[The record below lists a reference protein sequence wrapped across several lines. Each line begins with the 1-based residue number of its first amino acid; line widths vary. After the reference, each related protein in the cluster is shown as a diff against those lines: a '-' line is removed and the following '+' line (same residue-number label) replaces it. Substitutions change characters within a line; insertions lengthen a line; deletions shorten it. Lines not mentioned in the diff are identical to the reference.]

1 MKKMLKKF
9 LFLNIAAVCVIG
21 STYAQNAT
29 KDYNPILTGV
39 PSLTITP
46 DARGGGMGDAGV
58 ATAPDI
64 YSQYWNPAKYAFA
77 TGRAG
82 AALGYT
88 PWLKKIVDDV
98 YLGYAVGYYKL
109 GSGDNQALSASIR
122 YFSIGD
128 VHLANDF
135 GYTGA
140 SISPY
145 EMSVDIG
152 YSRKLTNTFS
162 AGVTLRYIRV
172 DYSGADDETS
182 ADGVFAADISGY
194 NESYVNIGQSES
206 LLSFGFNISNI
217 GGKISNN
224 DGMTNSFIPT
234 NLRLG
239 ASLMYPIND
248 VSTISASLDLNKLL
262 VPTPPIKGEDEDQD
276 DYEKRYQDY
285 TDISSISGIFKSF
298 SSGDEG
304 FSEKLKEVAVS
315 FGVEYDYN
323 DQFKVRTGYY
333 HENEMKGNRRYFTF
347 GAGFKMKSIQLDAAY
362 LLSTVS
368 QNPLDQTL
376 RLTLAYTFPQSN
388 R

>member
-1 MKKMLKKF
+1 MNTVLKKF
-9 LFLNIAAVCVIG
+9 LFLNIAAACIIG
-21 STYAQNAT
+21 GTYAQTGT
-29 KDYNPILTGV
+29 KDYNPTLTGV

-58 ATAPDI
+58 ATAPDV

-98 YLGYAVGYYKL
+98 YLGYAAGYYKL

-128 VHLANDF
+128 VQLANAW
-135 GYTGA
+135 GYTGDK
-140 SISPY
+140 ISPY
-145 EMSVDIG
+145 EMSVDVG

-194 NESYVNIGQSES
+194 NESYINIGQSES

-224 DGMTNSFIPT
+224 DGVTNSFIPT

-239 ASLMYPIND
+239 TSLMYPLSD

-262 VPTPPIKGEDEDQD
+262 VPTRPIKRDDETNDEYQKRID
-276 DYEKRYQDY
+276 DYN
-285 TDISSISGIFKSF
+285 DISSISGIFKSF
-298 SSGDEG
+298 GTEDGG

-376 RLTLAYTFPQSN
+376 RLTLAYTFPQNN

>member
-9 LFLNIAAVCVIG
+9 LFLNIATVCVIG
-21 STYAQNAT
+21 SAYAQNGT

-58 ATAPDI
+58 ATAPDV

-98 YLGYAVGYYKL
+98 YLGYAAGYYKL

-128 VHLANDF
+128 VHLANDI

-162 AGVTLRYIRV
+162 AGVTLRYIRI

-194 NESYVNIGQSES
+194 NESYINIGQSES

-224 DGMTNSFIPT
+224 DGITNSFIPT

-239 ASLMYPIND
+239 TSLMYPIND

-262 VPTPPIKGEDEDQD
+262 VPTPPIIKDGEDED
-276 DYEKRYQDY
+276 DYEKRYRDY

-298 SSGDEG
+298 SSGDAG
-304 FSEKLKEVAVS
+304 FSEKLKEIAVS

-376 RLTLAYTFPQSN
+376 RLTLAYTFPQNN